1 MEDAGFSMIEIPVQ
15 PEIKIYMRKAVQHFA
30 NNGLI
35 TNKVITQIIGAM
47 AELFLYTLCCI

>member
-35 TNKVITQIIGAM
+35 TKKVITRGFEAM
-47 AELFLYTLCCI
+47 EMFLLCICCT